1 MAGNNLA
8 GTGEDLDS
16 SLNTIYSEFKMLRD
30 QPPVCVSV
38 ATKYPLPANSGRSK
52 NILNYDRFTADDLI
66 DGQDITR
73 SQSLADANT
82 AYSPNEVG
90 LKVLIPKTTL
100 RRVADTS
107 LLRKVGRM
115 MENAYR
121 LKEDSDGCTQFTS
134 WTPIVGSAGTVMG
147 VGHVAAAKAR
157 LDIGNNRTNPEP
169 FGQGRSVG
177 ILHPIHLHHIA
188 MRLIPLTDV
197 PVGTNVYTGTAAGA
211 TVGPGREEGL
221 SEDILRN
228 GVQAIRGLAGVDM
241 IYRDANIAVDSSDD
255 ASGAIFDPEGF
266 VFVPEMEADLNQR
279 TDDPSA
285 RSIEIVGVGSY
296 AWGLWRPGAS
306 GVECLFDATLPTA

>member
-1 MAGNNLA
+1 
-8 GTGEDLDS
+8 
-16 SLNTIYSEFKMLRD
+16 MLRD
-30 QPPVCVSV
+30 APPVCVKV
-38 ATKYPLPANSGRSK
+38 ADKHPLEANSGRSK
-52 NILNYDRFTADDLI
+52 NILNYDRFTADDLV

-82 AYSPNEVG
+82 AYTPNEVG

-134 WTPIVGSAGTVMG
+134 WTPIVGGAGTVLG
-147 VGHVAAAKAR
+147 VGHIQAASSR
-157 LDIGNNRTNPEP
+157 LDIGSNRANPEP
-169 FGQGRSVG
+169 YGQGRKVG
-177 ILHPIHLHHIA
+177 ILHPLHLHHIA

-197 PVGTNVYTGTAAGA
+197 PVGTNVYTGVANGA
-211 TVGPGREEGL
+211 TVGPGRDG
-221 SEDILRN
+221 SMADSILRDGAQSVGRLG
-228 GVQAIRGLAGVDM
+228 GVTLYV
-241 IYRDANIAVDSSDD
+241 DANIAVDSSDD
-255 ASGAIFDPEGF
+255 ASGAVFDPEGF
-266 VFVPEMEADLNQR
+266 IFVSEMEADLNQK

-296 AWGLWRPGAS
+296 AWGLYRPGAS
-306 GVECLFDATLPTA
+306 GCEVLGDATLPTA